1 MTAAGPG
8 RPVGRLGAVDALR
21 GVAVTLVVLHHLPLG
36 SLGGLPAL
44 RPLVEVQ
51 RLGFVGVSLFL
62 VLSGFSIHLRYAGR
76 AEPLAI
82 RAFLWRRVRRIYPTY
97 YVGLA
102 LAVVLALLTAGGAE
116 TFGHRSWGWTGTDM
130 PLALFALL
138 HAVVLPANLVP
149 LSVLTVAWSLA
160 LEEQLYLGYALAR
173 RRVARVRPGRW
184 LLVAVV
190 VYLGWRLGAQLLTPS
205 VPKSQYLPDGSHP
218 WASTVLFSQA
228 PARCVEW
235 VLGLV
240 AAEWYVTRP
249 RPVTAGRA
257 LALVVAAAVVLT
269 AAGLSYQHRLGP
281 VGWAATPFYLT
292 DIAFDALCGVG
303 FFLLLLAALSTPR
316 RPPDR
321 ARPPRTGGLAR
332 LGAMS
337 FSVYLVHLPV
347 IHAFDDALPAAPV
360 PRAVGLAML
369 LAVALGASWLLHRC
383 VERRFLSGPRD
394 RQASASGEAASPV
407 PQRL

>member
-1 MTAAGPG
+1 MAAAGLS

-21 GVAVTLVVLHHLPLG
+21 GVAVALVVLHHLPLG
-36 SLGGLPAL
+36 SLAGLPAL
-44 RPLVEVQ
+44 RPVVELQ

-76 AEPLAI
+76 AEPLALG
-82 RAFLWRRVRRIYPTY
+82 AFLWRRVRRIYPTY
-97 YVGLA
+97 YAGLVI
-102 LAVVLALLTAGGAE
+102 AVVLGLLTTGAAA
-116 TFGHRSWGWTGTDM
+116 TFGHRSWGWSDTDM
-130 PLALFALL
+130 PLACVVLL

-205 VPKSQYLPDGSHP
+205 VPKSQYLPDGSST
-218 WASTVLFSQA
+218 WASTALFSQA

-240 AAEWYVTRP
+240 AAEWYATRA
-249 RPVTAGRA
+249 RPVDAWPAAA
-257 LALVVAAAVVLT
+257 LAAGAAAVLT
-269 AAGLSYQHRLGP
+269 GAGLSYRHRLGP
-281 VGWAATPFYLT
+281 VGWTGTPFYLT
-292 DIAFDALCGVG
+292 DIAFDALCGAG
-303 FFLLLLAALSTPR
+303 FFLLLLAVLSTPR
-316 RPPDR
+316 RSPDR
-321 ARPPRTGGLAR
+321 ARPARAGGLAW

-347 IHAFDDALPAAPV
+347 IRALDDALPFDPA
-360 PRAVGLAML
+360 PRAVGLAGL
-369 LAVALGASWLLHRC
+369 LAVALGASWGLHRC
-383 VERRFLSGPRD
+383 VERRFLTGQRAVRTPE
-394 RQASASGEAASPV
+394 AGEAPV
-407 PQRL
+407 PQQL